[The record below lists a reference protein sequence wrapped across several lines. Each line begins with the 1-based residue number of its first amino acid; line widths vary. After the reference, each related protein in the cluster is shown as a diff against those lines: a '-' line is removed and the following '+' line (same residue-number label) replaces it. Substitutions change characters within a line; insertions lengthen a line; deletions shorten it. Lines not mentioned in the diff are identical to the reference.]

1 MKPME
6 NVFKGFGV
14 ALVTPFRQDGS
25 VDYAALGH
33 LVEMQ
38 LGAGVDFFCVLG
50 STAETPCLSND
61 EKLLIKDFVINLVR
75 GRVPILLGFGGN
87 CTRHLVDEARDF
99 DFTGVDGLLSVCP
112 FYNKPSQEGIFRHYE
127 AFAAAVDLPIVAY
140 NVPGRSGVNIEAATT
155 LRMAREIP
163 NLVAIKE
170 ASGYLSQIKKIL
182 EATRI

>member
-1 MKPME
+1 ME

-14 ALVTPFRQDGS
+14 ALITPFRPDGS

-127 AFAAAVDLPIVAY
+127 AFAEIHSSDH
-140 NVPGRSGVNIEAATT
+140 GDT
-155 LRMAREIP
+155 L
-163 NLVAIKE
+163 
-170 ASGYLSQIKKIL
+170 YLLISEKQIH
-182 EATRI
+182 RVSP

>member
-1 MKPME
+1 ME

-87 CTRHLVDEARDF
+87 CKDIQSRFGRGYQKQDRRKNTH
-99 DFTGVDGLLSVCP
+99 DG
-112 FYNKPSQEGIFRHYE
+112 R
-127 AFAAAVDLPIVAY
+127 
-140 NVPGRSGVNIEAATT
+140 
-155 LRMAREIP
+155 
-163 NLVAIKE
+163 
-170 ASGYLSQIKKIL
+170 
-182 EATRI
+182 